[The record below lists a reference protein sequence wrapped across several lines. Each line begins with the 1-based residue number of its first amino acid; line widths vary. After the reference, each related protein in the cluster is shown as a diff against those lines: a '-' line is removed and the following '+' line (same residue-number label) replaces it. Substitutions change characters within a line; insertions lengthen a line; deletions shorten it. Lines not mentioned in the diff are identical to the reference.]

1 VSLPPVSFPTLGWQ
15 VIDWIEW
22 GLVHGPGDI
31 EGGPIE
37 VDDEIALF
45 LCWLYRLHPA
55 SHKESGRRLIQR
67 AVLSRPKGRAKSE
80 TAGEIVCAEA
90 LGPVRFDH
98 WAEEG
103 EVSSWGYEY
112 AEGEPV
118 GKPVRSPFIRCL
130 ATEEDQAGNTYDN
143 VVVML
148 TQGKVAEEFGL
159 NFGKEVGLTR
169 TFLPGGGEIRPSTS
183 GNESK
188 DGGLESMAVA
198 DETHLYILPKLRRM
212 YGTVSRNTGK
222 RKEAEPWVLDTTTA
236 WQPGERSVAE
246 QAGDKYAHLDI
257 EEAVLKRGV
266 LYDHRQGDEPVRFGD
281 NRSLIKALKT
291 GYGPAAD
298 WMDFK
303 RIVRLIRDAEDP
315 ENDAY
320 RYWLNRPRA
329 AASHW
334 LSPEEVRAVIGKVT
348 VERGAP
354 IGLGFDGSENDDHT
368 ALKGCTEEG
377 DLFTIGVWR
386 PAGDDLGWR
395 EEVMDAVAWAFDHFD
410 VVRFKFDPAWWT
422 SEGGK
427 WAAKHGSPP
436 VEEFWTGGRSETRMA
451 VATGALRTEVKHST
465 ITIDPEPLQ
474 TEEIFVD
481 AQGQPTSASGGTSL
495 VQWHYENA
503 RTRKVRVKK
512 EEDAEAEDAYLV
524 RKERKGSALK
534 IDSVTS
540 DVLAKRARD
549 DGIKLG
555 EFEKRGKSFGR
566 AAWQDGA
573 GAKPRKTTPKSE
585 YIPCRSCSKPI
596 HPDLHKPD
604 TTEKGLCMKCRLSGG
619 R

>member
-1 VSLPPVSFPTLGWQ
+1 MSLPAVSFPTLGWQ

-31 EGGPIE
+31 EGEEIE
-37 VDDEIALF
+37 IDDEIALF
-45 LCWLYRLHPA
+45 LCWVYRLHPA
-55 SHKESGRRLIQR
+55 DHKEAGRRLLQR

-112 AEGEPV
+112 EEGEPV
-118 GKPVRSPFIRCL
+118 GRPVRSPFIRCL

-148 TQGKVAEEFGL
+148 TQGRVAEEFGL

-169 TFLPGGGEIRPSTS
+169 TFLPSGGEIRPSTS

-188 DGGLESMAVA
+188 DGGLETLSVA
-198 DETHLYILPKLRRM
+198 DETHLYILPKLRKM
-212 YGTVSRNTGK
+212 YGTVARNTGK
-222 RKEAEPWVLDTTTA
+222 RKDGEPWMLDTTTA

-246 QAGDKYAHLDI
+246 QAGDKYAHLDV

-266 LYDHRQGDEPVRFGD
+266 LYDHRQGDEPKRFGD
-281 NRSLIKALKT
+281 DRSLIKALKT

-303 RIVRLIRDAEDP
+303 RIVKIIRDAEDP
-315 ENDAY
+315 EEDAY

-334 LSPEEVRAVIGKVT
+334 LSPEEVRAVIGR
-348 VERGAP
+348 VEVSKGDP

-368 ALKGCTEEG
+368 LLKGCTAAG
-377 DLFTIGVWR
+377 DLFTIGAWT
-386 PAGDDLGWR
+386 PKGADLGWR
-395 EEVMDAVAWAFDHFD
+395 EEVRDAVAWAFDYFD
-410 VVRFKFDPAWWT
+410 VVRFYGDPAWWN
-422 SEGGK
+422 EEMGK
-427 WAAKHGSPP
+427 WAAEHGSPP
-436 VEEFWTGGRSETRMA
+436 VTEFWTGGRSEPKMA
-451 VATGALRTEVKHST
+451 VATGALRTEVKHAT
-465 ITIDPEPLQ
+465 ITIDLVPLR
-474 TEEIFVD
+474 TEEIKVN
-481 AQGQPTSASGGTSL
+481 AQGDPKADGTSL

-503 RTRKVRVKK
+503 RTRKIRVKK
-512 EEDAEAEDAYLV
+512 EDDTETQDAILV
-524 RKERKGSALK
+524 RKERKGSHLK
-534 IDSVTS
+534 IDAVPA

-549 DGIKLG
+549 DALKLG
-555 EFEKRGKSFGR
+555 EFEDRGKTFGR
-566 AAWQDGA
+566 AAWQDG
-573 GAKPRKTTPKSE
+573 GKPRKKVAKSD
-585 YIPCRSCSKPI
+585 YLPCVECGKKI
-596 HPDLHKPD
+596 HPALHRPD
-604 TTEKGLCMKCRLSGG
+604 RPEKGRCRRCRLKS
-619 R
+619 